1 MNQHRQEE
9 RISATG
15 SPTRGLVSIILAT
28 FNERDNILDTIRN
41 IFKHVPDPVEI
52 IVVDDDSPDQT
63 WRLVEDLRDRRVI
76 LIRRHGT
83 RGLASAFMRGIVE
96 SRGDIVGWMDADM
109 CMPPELLPVM
119 IDRLA
124 ACDVAI
130 GSRYAPGGRDLRH
143 PLRVTASRLING
155 LAALVLGHG
164 IRDYDSGFVVLR
176 RSVFDIVLPLPT
188 GYGEYF
194 IEFVYGCCRKGL
206 RVCEVPYTFVDRTTG
221 LSKSAPSLWRFFTLG
236 LQYVRRIF
244 SARWRR
250 RD

>member
-1 MNQHRQEE
+1 MADGQRAE
-9 RISATG
+9 RIISTG

-28 FNERDNILDTIRN
+28 FNEHDTILDTIRN

-63 WRLVEDLRDRRVI
+63 GQLVESLRDKRVV
-76 LIRRHGT
+76 LIRRRAT

-124 ACDVAI
+124 VCDIVI

-143 PLRVTASRLING
+143 PMRTAASRLING
-155 LAALVLGHG
+155 LATLVLGYG

-176 RSVFDIVLPLPT
+176 RSVFDQVLPLPT

-194 IEFVYGCCRKGL
+194 IEFVYGCCKKGL
-206 RVCEVPYTFVDRTTG
+206 RVCEVPYTFVDRATG
-221 LSKSAPSLWRFFTLG
+221 LSKTASSLWRFFTLG
-236 LQYVRRIF
+236 MQYVVRIF
-244 SARWRR
+244 RARLRR
-250 RD
+250 PD